1 MTRLTVFLPDD
12 LAQRARNAGLLSD
25 HSIQQL
31 LENAMR
37 TRNAGARLSA
47 LLAKIDAHPEPAPS
61 EAEIAEE
68 VAKARRD
75 ARRR

>member
-1 MTRLTVFLPDD
+1 MTQVTVSIPDD

-25 HSIQQL
+25 NSIQRL
-31 LENAMR
+31 LEDAMR

-47 LLAKIDAHPEPAPS
+47 LLAKVDAHPEPAPS
-61 EAEIAEE
+61 EAEIADE